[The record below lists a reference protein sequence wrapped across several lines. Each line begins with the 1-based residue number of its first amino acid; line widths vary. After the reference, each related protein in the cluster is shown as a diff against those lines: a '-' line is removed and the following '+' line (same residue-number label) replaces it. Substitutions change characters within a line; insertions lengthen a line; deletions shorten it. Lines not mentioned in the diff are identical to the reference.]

1 MSSGTL
7 YLVATPIGN
16 LEDLSLRALRV
27 LREVDRIACEDTR
40 QTQKLLRHH
49 QIATP
54 TFSFHRYNEHRV
66 VTRAIQGLLA
76 GEDLA
81 LVTDG
86 GTPSI
91 SDPGFML
98 AREATA
104 KGIRVIPIPGASAP
118 LSALVASGLPADRFL
133 FTGFLPH
140 RSGERRRFLAAL
152 QDREETLILFDSPRR
167 VGQSLQ
173 EMAEILGERR
183 ACLCREMTK
192 IHEEF
197 RRGSLS
203 ELAAEILRSPVKG
216 EVTLVVGGA
225 CASRETAGDPA
236 NLRREVERA
245 MEQEGLSRRD
255 AAREIARR
263 FGIARR
269 EVYRIARPEEGPPE
283 GNPEEET

>member
-16 LEDLSLRALRV
+16 LEDLSLRAIRV
-27 LREVDRIACEDTR
+27 LRSVARIACEDTR

-49 QIATP
+49 QIGTP

-66 VTRAIQGLLA
+66 VARAIRELLA

-98 AREATA
+98 ARAA
-104 KGIRVIPIPGASAP
+104 ADQGIRVVPIPGASAP
-118 LSALVASGLPADRFL
+118 LAALIASGLPADRFL
-133 FTGFLPH
+133 FAGFLPH
-140 RSGERRRFLAAL
+140 RAGERRRFLAAL
-152 QDREETLILFDSPRR
+152 RDREETLIFFDSPRR
-167 VGQSLQ
+167 VGQSLL
-173 EMAEILGERR
+173 EMAQILGERR

-197 RRGSLS
+197 RRGSLP
-203 ELAAEILRSPVKG
+203 ELAGETLRSPLKG
-216 EVTLVVGGA
+216 EITLVIGGA
-225 CASRETAGDPA
+225 RDTREAAGDPA
-236 NLRREVERA
+236 DLRREVERA

-269 EVYRIARPEEGPPE
+269 EVYRAALADAAQRGEDEPEP
-283 GNPEEET
+283 